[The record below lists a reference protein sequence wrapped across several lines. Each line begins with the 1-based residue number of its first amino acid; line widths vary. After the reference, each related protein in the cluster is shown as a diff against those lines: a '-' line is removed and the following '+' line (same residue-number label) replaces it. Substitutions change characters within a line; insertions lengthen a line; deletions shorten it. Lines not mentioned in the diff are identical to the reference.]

1 MIRRTG
7 RVRWPKTV
15 EGARRLQERLVSCLK
30 TQTPLRRVGLVAG
43 AELAYTPDGNRA
55 WAGVVALAL
64 PDLTPVEAVWAVG
77 LPSFP
82 YVPGYLSFREGPLIL
97 EAVRRLTVKPD
108 LWLFDAHGIAHP
120 RKFGLASHL
129 GLLLDTPSVG
139 CAKSRLVGTHGEPG
153 QLRGA
158 WTSLRFQGA
167 TVGRV
172 LRTRTN
178 IRPLYVS
185 PGHLIDLPSAIRWV
199 LAVSPRFRV
208 PEPIRQ
214 AESLV
219 NRLKR
224 ASF

>member
-1 MIRRTG
+1 M
-7 RVRWPKTV
+7 
-15 EGARRLQERLVSCLK
+15 
-30 TQTPLRRVGLVAG
+30 
-43 AELAYTPDGNRA
+43 AYAPDGNRA
-55 WAGVVALAL
+55 WAGVVVLAL
-64 PDLTPVEAVWAVG
+64 PDLTPVEAAWAAG
-77 LPSFP
+77 PTSFP

-97 EAVRRLTVKPD
+97 KAVRRLRVQPD
-108 LWLFDAHGIAHP
+108 LWLFDGHGIAHP

-129 GLLLDTPSVG
+129 GLLLGSPSVG

-167 TVGRV
+167 TVGGV

-219 NRLKR
+219 NRLKHER
-224 ASF
+224 ALSPASHA